1 MKRISASEYRAMADL
16 RYRLRLFLREGDAAA
31 RSAGLEPQQYLML
44 LAIRGLPDGNS
55 AKIRSLADS
64 LLIKHHSAVE
74 LVDRLEKRGLVRR
87 SRGRQDRRQVLV
99 SLLPKGQRVLERVVK
114 QRIGEVRAGGNQLIR
129 AINALLPKTQR

>member
-1 MKRISASEYRAMADL
+1 MAEL

-74 LVDRLEKRGLVRR
+74 LVDRLEVRGLVRR
-87 SRGRQDRRQVLV
+87 TRGRQDRRQVLI
-99 SLLPKGQRVLERVVK
+99 SLLPKGQRVLERVVQ
-114 QRIGEVRAGGNQLIR
+114 QRVGEVRAGGNQLIR
-129 AINALLPKTQR
+129 AIDALLRKRPRR